1 MFKDP
6 SAETKYVTEE
16 NLVAEP
22 LDWGRLR
29 GVNWFPVRLTQRL
42 IGGSEGEKKDPFGQA
57 TAAALMQDSSQ
68 TVCLAAVLVVPHS
81 NQTLGQ
87 MRRRR
92 RKEEKEEEPAGKLRK
107 QTDKQTRMSSRFV
120 GGS

>member
-6 SAETKYVTEE
+6 SAETKHVTEE

-29 GVNWFPVRLTQRL
+29 GVNWFPLQLTQRF
-42 IGGSEGEKKDPFGQA
+42 IGGSGRGGGDPFGQA

-81 NQTLGQ
+81 NQTLSQ
-87 MRRRR
+87 MRRR

-107 QTDKQTRMSSRFV
+107 QTNKQTRMSSRF
-120 GGS
+120 GRN